1 MPRQRS
7 RRRYRPQR
15 SRSRLERFLQ
25 RCCFICINAPSEYPS
40 KRLPCCSQFIHEEC
54 LLRSFQY
61 SSRTNLHDT
70 CPHCRRFLSAYNRS
84 EDIPHGPYPFCFD
97 FFHYPPPP
105 PPPPLHDDYLEYFGI
120 PEDSDFL
127 SPSASDNL
135 FLNPSVPSP
144 PSGWMEFRRL
154 HYQ

>member
-1 MPRQRS
+1 MSRQRS

-40 KRLPCCSQFIHEEC
+40 KSLPCCSQFIHEEC

-70 CPHCRRFLSAYNRS
+70 CPHCRRFISAYSRS
-84 EDIPHGPYPFCFD
+84 EYIPHGPYPFCFD

-105 PPPPLHDDYLEYFGI
+105 PPPPSHDDYLEYFGI

-127 SPSASDNL
+127 SPSDSDNL

-144 PSGWMEFRRL
+144 PSGWVEFRRL